1 MNKEDTILLKRFE
14 DLSRTAYQ
22 RGINIYTG
30 FLSLY
35 EQNLLINHAAAGML
49 SCRFTLLGGY
59 EYAERKMACFYDDSI
74 LLGDN
79 PISVILVKP
88 LNNRFAEELTHR
100 DYLGAL
106 MNLGIEREVI
116 GDIITAVSD
125 TTTDTC
131 NKSTY
136 IICKSSMADY
146 ITENYNTVKHT
157 RINCTLISA
166 AEELK
171 TLTIRPEFE
180 EIVGSVSSLRLDC
193 ILSLAFNKSRT
204 QLSEYIKAGAVF
216 VNGRLT
222 ESTSFQLS
230 DGDVVSMRG
239 FGKFIFDST
248 GGQSKKGKTY
258 IKLLKYT

>member
-35 EQNLLINHAAAGML
+35 EQNLHINHAASGML
-49 SCRFTLLGGY
+49 SSKFAFLGGH
-59 EYAERKMACFYDDSI
+59 EYAERKIACFYDYSM

-79 PISVILVKP
+79 PISVILIKP
-88 LNNRFAEELTHR
+88 QNSRFAEELSHR

-116 GDIITAVSD
+116 GDIIT
-125 TTTDTC
+125 TDD
-131 NKSTY
+131 KSTY

-146 ITENYNTVKHT
+146 IMDNYYTVKHT
-157 RINCTLISA
+157 QVSCTLISN
-166 AEELK
+166 EELEELSIK
-171 TLTIRPEFE
+171 PEFE
-180 EIVGSVSSLRLDC
+180 EIIGSVSSLRLDC
-193 ILSLAFNKSRT
+193 VLSLAFKKSRT
-204 QLSEYIKAGAVF
+204 QAAEYIKAGAVY
-216 VNGRLT
+216 VNSKLT
-222 ESTSFQLS
+222 ESTSYQLKDS
-230 DGDVVSMRG
+230 DVVSMRG